1 MTTIN
6 IDGRVTFDDSGAVD
20 VNGSQWTF
28 SATKGWF
35 DGAPSKGG
43 TSDRPNAH
51 GVFAERTWK
60 DGRLITVTGHV
71 WAPTRRLASDA
82 QRTLAA
88 LLAEGT
94 FGDFTVNDPDQG
106 VLTSSVRG
114 EGTPQIDWNGR
125 QDIDCLLTF
134 LAPDPLRYSTPV
146 TVSTGFPVQSG
157 GLEYDLY
164 TDGAGTDTGSLE
176 YGVAGATGRV
186 TIVNSGNAAAWFTYT
201 ITGPLPAEGFEVIA
215 VGTGLLHRFQG
226 AIPAGS
232 TVLIDTAR
240 GAESILMD
248 GVSDRS
254 GQMTRM
260 DPIFVPAK
268 SSIELA
274 FVPLGTTSA
283 ATATF
288 TITPGSW

>member
-71 WAPTRRLASDA
+71 WAPTRRLAADA
-82 QRTLAA
+82 QWTLAA

-114 EGTPQIDWNGR
+114 EGTPQIDWDGR

-134 LAPDPLRYSTPV
+134 LAPDPLRYASPV

-164 TDGAGTDTGSLE
+164 TDSTVDTGFLE
-176 YGVAGATGRV
+176 YGVGGASGRL
-186 TIVNSGNAAAWFTYT
+186 TLDNLGNAAVYPIFEIA
-201 ITGPLPAEGFEVIA
+201 GPVPTVGFEIIR
-215 VGTGLLHRFQG
+215 VGTGERIKFAG
-226 AIPAGS
+226 SVPAGS
-232 TVLIDTAR
+232 SLAIDSATGYAV
-240 GAESILMD
+240 ID
-248 GVSDRS
+248 GVADRGGLLTVRDWFS
-254 GQMTRM
+254 
-260 DPIFVPAK
+260 VPAGG
-268 SSIELA
+268 SIEIE
-274 FVPLGTTSA
+274 FVPLGSFSA
-283 ATATF
+283 AQLTASF
-288 TITPGSW
+288 RPGWW

>member
-28 SATKGWF
+28 SETKGWF

-106 VLTSSVRG
+106 ILTSSIRG
-114 EGTPQIDWNGR
+114 EGTPQINWDGR
-125 QDIDCLLTF
+125 QDIDCQITF
-134 LAPDPLRYSTPV
+134 LAPDPLRYASPV
-146 TVSTGFPVQSG
+146 TISTGFPVQLG

-164 TDGAGTDTGSLE
+164 TDGATDTGFLE
-176 YGVAGATGRV
+176 FGIAGATGR
-186 TIVNSGNAAAWFTYT
+186 ILLVNAGNAAAWPTYE
-201 ITGPLPAEGFEVIA
+201 ITGPVPAEGFEIRA
-215 VGTGLLHRFQG
+215 VGTGGAIRFQG
-226 AIPAGS
+226 SIPDGS
-232 TVLIDTAR
+232 TLLIDSAQ
-240 GAESILMD
+240 GAETALMD

-254 GQMTRM
+254 GQVTQL
-260 DPIFVPAK
+260 DPMPIPAGG
-268 SSIELA
+268 SLELA
-274 FVPLGTTSA
+274 FINLGAISA
-283 ATATF
+283 AQLTAS
-288 TITPGSW
+288 ITQGWW

>member
-1 MTTIN
+1 MTTITV
-6 IDGRVTFDDSGAVD
+6 DGKVTFNNTGAPD
-20 VNGSQWTF
+20 ANGCVWTF
-28 SATKGWF
+28 SDLGGWF
-35 DGAPSKGG
+35 DGAPAKGG
-43 TSDRPNAH
+43 STDRPGSH
-51 GVFAERTWK
+51 GSFAERTWK
-60 DGRLITVTGHV
+60 GARLPSITGHI
-71 WAPTRRLASDA
+71 WAPSRSLASDA

-106 VLTSSVRG
+106 ILTSSVRG
-114 EGTPQIDWNGR
+114 EGTPQIDWDGR

-134 LAPDPLRYSTPV
+134 LAPDPLRYSSPV
-146 TVSTGFPVQSG
+146 TVSTGFPVLTG

-164 TDGAGTDTGSLE
+164 TDGTTDTGFLE
-176 YGVAGATGRV
+176 YGIAGATGRV

-201 ITGPLPAEGFEVIA
+201 IAGPLPAEGFEVIA
-215 VGTGLLHRFQG
+215 VGTGLVHRFQG
-226 AIPAGS
+226 AIPTGS
-232 TVLIDTAR
+232 TVLVDTAR

-260 DPIFVPAK
+260 DPIFVPAGG
-268 SSIELA
+268 SIELA